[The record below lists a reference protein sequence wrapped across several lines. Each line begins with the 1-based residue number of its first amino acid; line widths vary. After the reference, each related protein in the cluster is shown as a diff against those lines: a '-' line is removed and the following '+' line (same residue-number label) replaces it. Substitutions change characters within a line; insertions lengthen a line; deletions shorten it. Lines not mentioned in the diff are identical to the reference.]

1 MFTHVNE
8 MSYLKPRKGR
18 RLIRAISNG
27 DYNEI
32 SEIANK
38 MTKHELNKCVV
49 IGDISFTPLM
59 HAVQRKN
66 KEVAQMLVSLG
77 ADVNCKGNIRTG
89 DWDYKQTIP
98 LLLALEN
105 YDFEIL
111 KHLCEHGANVNKIC
125 AGPVAQ
131 EEEGGSVQY
140 VPFTTCLREAIK
152 THQPEAVSLVL
163 WYGAK
168 IHHGETSGCSYLC
181 FACDSHLFSS
191 AVTEVLVCY
200 GSKLGYGQQKKRHHS
215 KRCCERFMDLLY
227 DTLDLEEWLY
237 NTSAV
242 WNKIRGVQ
250 TILLSDYTHK
260 YSHAT
265 QATSLALKS
274 DFSKDQEKA
283 VKIENLQEEQ
293 KRLNEERIAWTKWLN
308 VHISSVST
316 LKHICRVIVRSYLNN
331 KLHPKVVKL
340 LPIPVSLQ
348 TYLLLD
354 HNIQSYELS

>member
-1 MFTHVNE
+1 MFLNE
-8 MSYLKPRKGR
+8 MAYLKPRKGR

-27 DYNEI
+27 DFNEI

-49 IGDISFTPLM
+49 IGNISFTPLM

-66 KEVAQMLVSLG
+66 KDVAELLVSLG
-77 ADVNCKGNIRTG
+77 ADVNCKGNVRTG
-89 DWDYKQTIP
+89 DWDYKQTRP

-111 KHLCEHGANVNKIC
+111 KLLCEHQADVNKIC
-125 AGPVAQ
+125 TGPVAA
-131 EEEGGSVQY
+131 EEEGGSIQY

-152 THQPEAVSLVL
+152 THRPEAVSLIL

-181 FACDSHLFSS
+181 FACDTHLFSS
-191 AVTEVLVCY
+191 GVTEVLVCY
-200 GSKLGYGQQKKRHHS
+200 GSQLGYRRQKKRHHS
-215 KRCCERFMDLLY
+215 NRCCERFMDLLY

-237 NTSAV
+237 NTSSV
-242 WNKIRGVQ
+242 RNKIRGVQ
-250 TILLSDYTHK
+250 TILLSDYTHQ

-265 QATSLALKS
+265 QAASLALKS
-274 DFSKDQEKA
+274 DFSKDQGKA
-283 VKIENLQEEQ
+283 VTVERLQEEQ
-293 KRLNEERIAWTKWLN
+293 KRLTEERIAWAKWLH
-308 VHISSVST
+308 VHISSVSS
-316 LKHICRVIVRSYLNN
+316 LKHICRVTVRSYLNN
-331 KLHPKVVKL
+331 RLHPNVVKL
-340 LPIPVSLQ
+340 LSIPVSLQ

-354 HNIQSYELS
+354 HAIQSYELP